1 MRTLVQK
8 TEAFL
13 EWGGIKKE
21 ITLLAISGVALVVSI
36 FDLLPFDAAW
46 VAIVL
51 CAYPIVLEALIG
63 LITAF
68 DIKAMCWC
76 PLR

>member
-1 MRTLVQK
+1 MRTLLQK

-36 FDLLPFDAAW
+36 FDLLDVYKRQHVCRAT
-46 VAIVL
+46 
-51 CAYPIVLEALIG
+51 CG
-63 LITAF
+63 GSS
-68 DIKAMCWC
+68 
-76 PLR
+76 

>member
-36 FDLLPFDAAW
+36 FDLS
-46 VAIVL
+46 
-51 CAYPIVLEALIG
+51 LIH
-63 LITAF
+63 I
-68 DIKAMCWC
+68 
-76 PLR
+76 